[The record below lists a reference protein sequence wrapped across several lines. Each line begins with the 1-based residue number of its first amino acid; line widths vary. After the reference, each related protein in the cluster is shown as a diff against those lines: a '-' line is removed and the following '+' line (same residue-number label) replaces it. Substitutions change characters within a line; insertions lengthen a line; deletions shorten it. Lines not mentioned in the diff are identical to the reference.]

1 MEEPHPPHRDDAAP
15 DEDLGTTEAGVTM
28 PDADDARP
36 PGPST
41 SHLVPGAQDADAP
54 PASPSDSA
62 ARARRRRRVLA
73 WVLPPVAA
81 VLVLGALAI
90 LELTAWQSFEHES
103 AALSKA
109 LDDQDEAARQVQGAL
124 AGSRSVSDAA
134 TAVLA
139 VQDGGLLTGEDRTAL
154 ADAAHQAAERSKAA
168 SALLPGS
175 RPHTSPRRFWFW
187 EVNAD
192 TARLEKLGA
201 NAHER
206 AKQLDAAEGPLRSAT
221 ETVRTIA
228 STTLTTAADRA
239 AGAEAANVPADNDAV
254 LDLRAAA
261 TQVKQHASV
270 FRPYAAAEYTTLVAA
285 VQKLQDSHTATLAAE
300 SGPLEQSRLDLEA
313 FARSL
318 APGILMDF
326 EWADLINGLGESN
339 GYLSG
344 ETAWWYDRGGYATIR
359 LSNSIAQ
366 DWPSDAAHA
375 IVAHEVGHAITIRC
389 RTMYDTTND
398 QTAEAWATAWAISMG
413 FTSDANGTSAYGS
426 PPDSLIQTA
435 SACR

>member
-1 MEEPHPPHRDDAAP
+1 MEEPRPPLGDDAPSHVDDFPPMQGRAATHLDGASPLDTNASDPEPGIADPEAAQTAP
-15 DEDLGTTEAGVTM
+15 AD
-28 PDADDARP
+28 PDAR
-36 PGPST
+36 
-41 SHLVPGAQDADAP
+41 
-54 PASPSDSA
+54 
-62 ARARRRRRVLA
+62 RRRRRRVLA
-73 WVLPPVAA
+73 WVLPPTVA
-81 VLVLGALAI
+81 VLVLGALAA
-90 LELTAWQSFEHES
+90 LELTAWQSFDHES
-103 AALSKA
+103 TALSKA
-109 LDDQDEAARQVQGAL
+109 LDNQDEAVRQVQSAL
-124 AGSRSVSDAA
+124 TGSRSVNDAT

-139 VQDGGLLTGEDRTAL
+139 VPDGGLLTAEDRTTL
-154 ADAAHQAAERSKAA
+154 TDAAHQSAERSRAA
-168 SALLPGS
+168 AALIPGS
-175 RPHTSPRRFWFW
+175 RPRPGARKFWFW

-192 TARLEKLGA
+192 TARLERLDA
-201 NAHER
+201 SARDR
-206 AKQLDAAEGPLRSAT
+206 AKKLSAAEGPLRTAT
-221 ETVRTIA
+221 EAARTSA
-228 STTLTTAADRA
+228 STALTAAADRA
-239 AGAEAANVPADNDAV
+239 AAAESANVPADNDTV
-254 LDLRAAA
+254 LDLRAAVD
-261 TQVKQHASV
+261 QVKQRASPFQPRV
-270 FRPYAAAEYTTLVAA
+270 SADYTALAQA
-285 VQKLQDSHTATLAAE
+285 VQKLQDSHTATLASE

-366 DWPSDAAHA
+366 EWPSDAAHA

-413 FTSDANGTSAYGS
+413 FTSDANGTSAYGA

-435 SACR
+435 SGCR